1 MYFKNTDEFSLIK
14 EKKPQ
19 QSTYMIKNHLYSCEF
34 IVKTGFKIIK
44 IRYLKPFKN

>member
-19 QSTYMIKNHLYSCEF
+19 QSTYIKKKHLYSCEF
-34 IVKTGFKIIK
+34 IVKTRFKIIK
-44 IRYLKPFKN
+44 IRYFK